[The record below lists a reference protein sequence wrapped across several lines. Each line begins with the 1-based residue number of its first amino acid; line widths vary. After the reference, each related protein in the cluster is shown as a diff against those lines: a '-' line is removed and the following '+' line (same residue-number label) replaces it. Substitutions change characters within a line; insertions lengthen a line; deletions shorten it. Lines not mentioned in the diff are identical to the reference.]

1 MANLCL
7 SPGKEVGKLEGFW
20 HREGGTFPWVMQDE
34 ENERML
40 VGIVV

>member
-7 SPGKEVGKLEGFW
+7 SPGKEVGKLEGLW
-20 HREGGTFPWVMQDE
+20 CREGGTLPWVGQAE

-40 VGIVV
+40 VGIIV